1 MSRDGDP
8 EKPSRDGDREKS
20 SRDGDSGNP
29 RRSGEIRRVEDLL
42 ARGLVDP
49 ARAEAIGRVVDR
61 FALAITDDMAAL
73 IDPDD
78 PDDPIAR
85 QFVPDESELDRRADE
100 VTDPIGD
107 GVHAAAPG
115 IVHRYPDR
123 VLLKPTH
130 LCRVYCRF
138 CFRREAVGHGE
149 ATLTEAEIDAA
160 LAYVAARP
168 EIFEV
173 ILTGGDPLVLSDR
186 RLSLL
191 LDRLE
196 AIPHV
201 EVVRIHSRIPIVDP
215 GRVTA
220 ETARTFRRRFATWM
234 VVHADHPREL
244 TPAAAEAIGRLVDAG
259 VPVLSQTTL
268 LAGVND
274 DAEVLEALFRRLVA
288 LRVKPYYLHHLDRA
302 EGTARFRV
310 PVERGRALVTSLR
323 GRLTGIAQPTYVLD
337 IPGGQGKGLNGDD
350 PRSGAGEGEGRATR
364 RWRVT
369 APDGGSHDWDG

>member
-8 EKPSRDGDREKS
+8 GKPGRDA
-20 SRDGDSGNP
+20 
-29 RRSGEIRRVEDLL
+29 EIRRVDDLV
-42 ARGLVDP
+42 ARGFVDP
-49 ARAEAIGRVVDR
+49 ARAEAIARVVDR

-78 PDDPIAR
+78 PADPIAR
-85 QFVPDESELDRRADE
+85 QFVPDESELDRRDDE

-107 GVHAAAPG
+107 AVHAAAPG
-115 IVHRYPDR
+115 LVHRYRDR
-123 VLLKPTH
+123 VLLQPTH

-138 CFRREAVGHGE
+138 CFRREAVGDGE
-149 ATLTEAEIDAA
+149 ATLSETEIDAA

-186 RLSLL
+186 RLALL

-201 EVVRIHSRIPIVDP
+201 EVVRIHSRVPVVDP

-220 ETARTFRRRFATWM
+220 ETARAFRRRFATWM
-234 VVHADHPREL
+234 VVHVDHPREL
-244 TPAAAEAIGRLVDAG
+244 TAAAAAAIARLVDAG

-274 DAEVLEALFRRLVA
+274 EAEVLEALFRRLVT

-302 EGTARFRV
+302 EGTARYRV
-310 PVERGRALVTSLR
+310 PVERGRTLVTSLR

-337 IPGGQGKGLNGDD
+337 IPGGHGKVAIGVD
-350 PRSGAGEGEGRATR
+350 PLTRTGEGAEPGTS